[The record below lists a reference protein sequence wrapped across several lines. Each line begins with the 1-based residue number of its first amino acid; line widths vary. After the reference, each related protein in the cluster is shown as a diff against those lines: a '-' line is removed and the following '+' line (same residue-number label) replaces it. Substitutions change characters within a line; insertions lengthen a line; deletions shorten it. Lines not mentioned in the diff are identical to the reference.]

1 MHLSCLLWRQSKTN
15 IQLRRIVVKYKKYT
29 LYLFIILLL
38 LTVSQIYCQE
48 KLAQTGFQFLNVSSD
63 ARACGMGEAM
73 TSIPGYSGALF
84 FNPAGMAELPNN
96 LHATFSLNSWIAD
109 IKHTTFGLAYKP
121 AKGQY
126 GVFGLSVQ
134 SVDYGDLQG
143 TIVWNNYDGY
153 IDTEILKP
161 SALSL
166 GIGYAK
172 SLSSKFAVGGQI
184 KFNYQNLSK
193 SIVPNGDELETK
205 RNVTDGIS
213 YDFGTLYKTGIKS
226 IAFGMFVRNYS
237 TEVKFEEEG
246 FQLPLLFSIGISA
259 DAFDWI
265 ELSGPKQELLVAVDF
280 THPRAH
286 PEQIKIGLEYTILE
300 AFSLR
305 GGYVSGNSQDDLSF
319 GVGFSGFGLSKY
331 LGLEI
336 DYSYTPFE
344 WFDNVQRFTI
354 RYSL

>member
-1 MHLSCLLWRQSKTN
+1 MKHKN
-15 IQLRRIVVKYKKYT
+15 IT
-29 LYLFIILLL
+29 LYIFVILLL
-38 LTVSQIYCQE
+38 LVVSQVYCQE

-63 ARACGMGEAM
+63 AKASGMGEAM

-84 FNPAGMAELPNN
+84 FNPAGMAEIPNN
-96 LHATFSLNSWIAD
+96 IQATFSLNSWIAD
-109 IKHTTFGLAYKP
+109 IKHTTFSLAYKP
-121 AKGQY
+121 AKGEY
-126 GVFGLSVQ
+126 GVVGLSLQ
-134 SVDYGDLQG
+134 SVDYGDVQG
-143 TIVWNNYDGY
+143 TMVWNNYDGY
-153 IDTEILKP
+153 IDTETLNP
-161 SALSL
+161 SALSM

-172 SLSSKFAVGGQI
+172 TLSSKFAVGGQI
-184 KFNYQNLSK
+184 KINYQNLSK
-193 SIVPNGDELETK
+193 SVIPTDDDLKTK

-226 IAFGMFVRNYS
+226 LAFGMFVRNYS

-246 FQLPLLFSIGISA
+246 FQLPLIFSIGISA
-259 DAFDWI
+259 NAFDWI
-265 ELSGPKQELLVAVDF
+265 EVSGPKQDLIVAIDF

-286 PEQIKIGLEYTILE
+286 PEQVKVGLEYKMLE

-305 GGYVSGNSQDDLSF
+305 GGYISGNSQDDFSF

-331 LGLEI
+331 FGLEI

>member
-1 MHLSCLLWRQSKTN
+1 M
-15 IQLRRIVVKYKKYT
+15 VKYKNIT
-29 LYLFIILLL
+29 LYLFTILFLL
-38 LTVSQIYCQE
+38 SVSQIYSQE
-48 KLAQTGFQFLNVSSD
+48 KLAQAGFAFLNVSSD
-63 ARACGMGEAM
+63 ARASGMAEAM
-73 TSIPGYSGALF
+73 TSISGYSGALF
-84 FNPAGMAELPNN
+84 FNPASMAEIPNN
-96 LHATFSLNSWIAD
+96 IHATFSLNSWIAD

-126 GVFGLSVQ
+126 GVVGLSLQ
-134 SVDYGDLQG
+134 SVDYGDIQG
-143 TIVWNNYDGY
+143 TMVWNNYDGY
-153 IDTEILKP
+153 IDTEILSP

-172 SLSSKFAVGGQI
+172 MLSSKFAVGGQI
-184 KFNYQNLSK
+184 KINYQNLAK
-193 SIVPNGDELETK
+193 STIPSDDLETK

-213 YDFGTLYKTGIKS
+213 YDFGTLYKTGFKS

-237 TEVKFEEEG
+237 TEVKFEEED

-259 DAFDWI
+259 NALDWI
-265 ELSGPKQELLVAVDF
+265 EVSGPKQELLVAVDF

-286 PEQIKIGLEYTILE
+286 PEQIKIGLEYSVMD

-305 GGYVSGNSQDDLSF
+305 GGYISGNSQDDFSF
-319 GVGFSGFGLSKY
+319 GVGFSGLGLSKY
-331 LGLEI
+331 FGLEI